1 MQPQT
6 DSGLSDDFTMPIPS
20 LQSANSP
27 GVVYVSFTRD
37 DPAAYQIA
45 SFQCVL
51 KFVSKEV
58 DPSTGEPEEEGYE
71 DEYVLED
78 LELGASDYVIPT
90 YVTFGSEWDRLRG
103 GISVTETFSLP
114 AMESL
119 KGMFNSIHFIFI
131 YVAHLAYSA
140 SHGLIPILCLCR
152 SCV

>member
-1 MQPQT
+1 MYFWQFNVSNTIPDTVLENVAVIMQPQT
-6 DSGLSDDFTMPIPS
+6 DSGLSDDFTMPILS

-51 KFVSKEV
+51 KVVSKEV

-78 LELGASDYVIPT
+78 LELGASD
-90 YVTFGSEWDRLRG
+90 
-103 GISVTETFSLP
+103 
-114 AMESL
+114 
-119 KGMFNSIHFIFI
+119 
-131 YVAHLAYSA
+131 
-140 SHGLIPILCLCR
+140 
-152 SCV
+152 